1 MTANCND
8 MPNRLALRN
17 DMTLGLRFGDIHS
30 MTAVN
35 LPGSGHHP
43 HVAVRFRGGLTL
55 DFDPSTAAE
64 LARRL
69 PEALASLPGFR
80 QGNIA

>member
-1 MTANCND
+1 MTANVND
-8 MPNRLALRN
+8 MPNRLALHN
-17 DMTLGLRFGDIHS
+17 DMTIGFRFGHMHS
-30 MTAVN
+30 MTPIN
-35 LPGSGHHP
+35 LPGDGHHP
-43 HVAVRFRGGLTL
+43 VVKVRFRGGLTL